1 MHLVSGSYG
10 LCSLVRAR
18 RLAPLDVQQSRF
30 AQEVT
35 LHALKLVMKVNQR
48 RNKRRAADAIDDSS
62 LCGSNVMYGLVDPH
76 AEWIARPIV
85 LQSEAMLEMQL
96 VHSKDVLAQCMAVRA
111 LDELVAQVER
121 GAEREA
127 VSVSLRSEQRHVS
140 LHGVYM
146 VLLRT
151 LRNKNIFC
159 RCVCYFP
166 RQRRGQH
173 VPRAAHVLLVQQ
185 WLRVATTVADFG
197 VQVGYCSLLS
207 RRVLTDQQLLG

>member
-1 MHLVSGSYG
+1 
-10 LCSLVRAR
+10 
-18 RLAPLDVQQSRF
+18 
-30 AQEVT
+30 VT

-62 LCGSNVMYGLVDPH
+62 LHGSNVMYGLVDPH

-111 LDELVAQVER
+111 LDELVAQVQR
-121 GAEREA
+121 GAEREVVA
-127 VSVSLRSEQRHVS
+127 GSSHSEQRHIS

-151 LRNKNIFC
+151 LRNQNIFC
-159 RCVCYFP
+159 RCVRYSP
-166 RQRRGQH
+166 Q
-173 VPRAAHVLLVQQ
+173 
-185 WLRVATTVADFG
+185 
-197 VQVGYCSLLS
+197 
-207 RRVLTDQQLLG
+207 